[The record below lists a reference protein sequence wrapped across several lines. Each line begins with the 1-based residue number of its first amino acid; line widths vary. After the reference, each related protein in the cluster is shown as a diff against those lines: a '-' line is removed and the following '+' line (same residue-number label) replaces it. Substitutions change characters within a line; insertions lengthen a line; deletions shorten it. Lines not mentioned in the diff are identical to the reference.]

1 MGVALMT
8 GPLGAFVVWR
18 RLAYFGDTLAHA
30 ALVGAALGLFWQI
43 QPQWTVIASSLI
55 IALLLVLLERQKLV
69 ATDTLLGIL
78 SHSALAAGLV
88 CVSLMADSRVDL
100 YALLFGDL
108 LTASRADVAAIYA
121 VALLVIGTLIYFWR
135 DLLSATLDEDLA
147 RVEGIACERLRLL
160 LLVLVAV
167 VVAFA
172 MKVVGVLLITA
183 LLLIP
188 AACSRRLSS
197 SPEGMAVRASVIGMI
212 AVVAGIAASYWWDT
226 PAGPS
231 IVLAATAQ
239 FSLSLLFKRAV

>member
-1 MGVALMT
+1 MT

-30 ALVGAALGLFWQI
+30 ALLGVALGLFWEI
-43 QPQWTVIASSLI
+43 QPQWAVIGSSAAV
-55 IALLLVLLERQKLV
+55 ALLLVGLGRQKLV
-69 ATDTLLGIL
+69 ATDTLLGVL

-88 CVSLMADSRVDL
+88 SVSLLADSRVDL

-108 LTASRADVAAIYA
+108 LTANATDVVTIFVVA
-121 VALLVIGTLIYFWR
+121 VLVIGCLLYFWR

-147 RVEGIACERLRLL
+147 RVEGINCEQMRLL
-160 LLVLVAV
+160 LMLLVAV

-188 AACSRRLSS
+188 AAASRRLSK
-197 SPEGMAVRASVIGMI
+197 SPEAMAVGASAIGAVAVI
-212 AVVAGIAASYWWDT
+212 AGLAASYWWDT

-231 IVLAATAQ
+231 IVLAATCQ
-239 FSLSLLFKRAV
+239 FALSLLVRR